1 MRASTPY
8 VAVTAGDPAGIGP
21 EIVLKALCADETF
34 AYAAPVV
41 FGDATVLQRVRRDL
55 DLPVEIVPVET
66 PRAGRYRAGFASV
79 LDVPIVDGQ
88 TLAYG
93 QVQALAGKAAFGYI
107 AAAVK
112 AAQRGDVAGIA
123 TAPINKEAIKAAGVP
138 FIGHTE
144 MLGDLTG
151 SPDTLTMFSVRK
163 MRIFFVTRHLSLAEA
178 CRQITRERVLR
189 TLRLA
194 HKFLA
199 GAGVSE
205 PVLAVAGLNPHAGD
219 GGLFGREEI
228 DEIAP
233 AVADACREG
242 IKAVGPVPADSV
254 FNQAIEGRY
263 DAVLSLYHD
272 QGHIASKVYDFDRT
286 ISVTLGLPFI
296 RTSVD
301 HGTAFDIAGQ
311 GKARAISMIEAIKV
325 AGEFAALRVLR

>member
-1 MRASTPY
+1 MAASSPY
-8 VAVTAGDPAGIGP
+8 IAVTVGDPAGIGP
-21 EIVLKALCADETF
+21 EIVLKALRADETF
-34 AYAAPVV
+34 EHAAPVV
-41 FGDATVLQRVRRDL
+41 FGDVTVLERARRDL
-55 DLPVEIVPVET
+55 DIPIEIVPVDT
-66 PRAGRYRAGFASV
+66 PRAGRCRAGTACV
-79 LDVPIVDGQ
+79 VDVPVVAGRA
-88 TLAYG
+88 LAYG
-93 QVQALAGKAAFGYI
+93 EVQALAGKAAFEYI
-107 AAAVK
+107 VAAVK
-112 AAQRGDVAGIA
+112 AAQRGEVAGIA

-144 MLGDLTG
+144 MLGELTG
-151 SPDTLTMFSVRK
+151 SPDPLTMFTVRK

-194 HKFLA
+194 HKFLVE
-199 GAGVSE
+199 AGVRE

-228 DEIAP
+228 EQIAP
-233 AVADACREG
+233 AIADACGEG
-242 IKAVGPVPADSV
+242 IKAIGPVPADSV

-286 ISVTLGLPFI
+286 VSATLGLPFI

-311 GKARAISMIEAIKV
+311 GKARAVSMIEAIRV

>member
-1 MRASTPY
+1 MGASTPY
-8 VAVTAGDPAGIGP
+8 IAVTIGDPAGIGP
-21 EIVLKALCADETF
+21 EIVLKALAAEEIF
-34 AYAAPVV
+34 AHAAPVV
-41 FGDATVLQRVRRDL
+41 FGDRTVLERVRRDL
-55 DLPVEIVPVET
+55 DLPVEIVSIET
-66 PRAGRYRAGFASV
+66 PGAGTYRPGVACV
-79 LDVPIVDGQ
+79 TDVAVVRDRTI
-88 TLAYG
+88 AYG
-93 QVQALAGKAAFGYI
+93 KVQALAGKAAFEYI
-107 AAAVK
+107 TAAVK
-112 AAQRGDVAGIA
+112 ACQRGDVAGLA

-144 MLGDLTG
+144 MLGELTG
-151 SPDTLTMFSVRK
+151 SPDPLTMFSVRK

-178 CRQITRERVLR
+178 CRQITRDRVLR

-194 HKFLA
+194 NKFLVE
-199 GAGVSE
+199 AGVRR

-233 AVADACREG
+233 AIADACREG
-242 IKAVGPVPADSV
+242 INAVGPVPADSV
-254 FNQAIEGRY
+254 FNHAIEGRY

-311 GKARAISMIEAIKV
+311 GKARAISMIEAIRV
-325 AGEFAALRVLR
+325 AGEFAALRAP